1 MREEFFGMENK
12 HFAVLFVVLAGLA
25 LVATGCAAP
34 AAVAEVQMVTPE
46 AVHDRLPGA
55 LENGLILLDVRTQQ
69 EWEDDG
75 HIAGATLIPLDMLE
89 QRAPEELPKDA
100 EIVVYCRS
108 GNRSAQASQMLAEMG
123 YTNVLDMGG
132 IVDWKDAG
140 YDVVYG
146 P

>member
-1 MREEFFGMENK
+1 MENK
-12 HFAVLFVVLAGLA
+12 NIVILFVVLAGLT

-46 AVHDRLPGA
+46 AVHNRLPGA
-55 LENGLILLDVRTQQ
+55 LDNGLILLDVRTQQ

-89 QRAPEELPKDA
+89 QRAPDELPKDA

-108 GNRSAQASQMLAEMG
+108 GNRSAQASQMLVEMG
-123 YTNVLDMGG
+123 YTNVSDMGG
-132 IVDWKDAG
+132 IIDWKDAG

>member
-1 MREEFFGMENK
+1 MENK
-12 HFAVLFVVLAGLA
+12 KFVVMFIVLAGLT

-34 AAVAEVQMVTPE
+34 AAQAEVQMVTPQ

-55 LENGLILLDVRTQQ
+55 LDNGLILLDVRTQQ

-75 HIAGATLIPLDMLE
+75 HIAGATLIPLDTLQ
-89 QRAPEELPKDA
+89 QRAPDELPKDA

-108 GNRSAQASQMLAEMG
+108 GNRSAQASQMLVEMG
-123 YTNVLDMGG
+123 YTNVSDMGG
-132 IVDWKDAG
+132 IIDWEDAG